1 MKKFNIIGVLVLLG
15 FVISACNVKDP
26 AVGKEDQIVVFA
38 DSTQY
43 YNLEGT
49 LLDVFSKIIYTPQPE
64 KLFLLER
71 KDISELEKFKHYKN
85 IIILASL
92 NSKNEVANYLK
103 QILDKKVKELVAKDS
118 VYVINKYDLWAK
130 GQLVMILTSPTLEK
144 LKKHILFGH
153 RNLVQYFQKESNKR
167 LSAKLYSSIYENKKA
182 EAKLLKKFGWTIFV
196 EVDYLF
202 AKEDSINNFVWLRRA
217 PNSDVERWI
226 FVRWI
231 DNATPAYLNRDSII
245 ALRNRITKKYYRTT
259 DNKSYV
265 EIADNYLTTRE
276 VNFHNRYALMT
287 QGLWRMSD
295 QSMGGPFV
303 NYTFYDAKTRRL
315 YMIDGSL
322 YAPKYKKKKIIQQVD
337 IILQSFR
344 TKGELSKERIDD
356 LMSELD

>member
-1 MKKFNIIGVLVLLG
+1 MKKAKTILLLMLLG
-15 FVISACNVKDP
+15 IIFSACNFKDP
-26 AVGKEDQIVVFA
+26 AVGKEDEIIVFA
-38 DSTQY
+38 DSTDY
-43 YNLEGT
+43 YNIEGT

-64 KLFLLER
+64 KLFLLKR
-71 KDISELEKFKHYKN
+71 KDITQLEKYRHYKN
-85 IIILASL
+85 IIITAPLDSRGATAKYL
-92 NSKNEVANYLK
+92 NKV
-103 QILDKKVKELVAKDS
+103 LDKKVKKLVEEDS
-118 VYVINKYDLWAK
+118 VYVINKYDLWAR
-130 GQLVMILTSPTLEK
+130 GQLVMFLTGADIGK

-153 RNLVQYFQKESNKR
+153 KNLVQYFQKVSNKR
-167 LSAKLYSSIYENKKA
+167 LASKLYSSIYENKKA

-196 EVDYLF
+196 EVDYLI
-202 AKEDSINNFVWLRRA
+202 AKEDSANNFVWLRRA

-226 FVRWI
+226 FVHWI
-231 DNATPAYLNRDSII
+231 DNASPAFLNRDSII

-265 EIADNYLTTRE
+265 EIADNYLNTRE
-276 VNFHNRYALMT
+276 INFHNHYSLMT

-303 NYTFYDAKTRRL
+303 NYVFYEEKTHRL

-322 YAPKYKKKKIIQQVD
+322 YAPKYKKKRIIQQVD
-337 IILQSFR
+337 VILQSFR